1 MIGNFQ
7 QSHLR
12 IEIEASAEAIRD
24 SLLDGERLK
33 KWMWPQRFTSL
44 PPRLKTGER
53 FSSFLGF
60 IEIEHRVDLVEDN
73 CLRLLLSKG
82 IDGYHQWYWGE
93 GWIQSQLEGI
103 TVLPLNLAQSF
114 SLLRL
119 RQYLASL

>member
-1 MIGNFQ
+1 MIGKFQ

-12 IEIEASAEAIRD
+12 IEIEAQAEAIRD
-24 SLLDGERLK
+24 SLLVGEQLK
-33 KWMWPQRFTSL
+33 QWMWPQRFTSL
-44 PPRLKTGER
+44 PSRLKAGEN

-103 TVLPLNLAQSF
+103 SIFPLNLAQSF

-119 RQYLASL
+119 RQYLASR